1 MFILK
6 GDKKDGQKDLTVP
19 LGNRNRMISE
29 SENDQMKSVHEVC
42 QEYGLTRKTLYYYDQ
57 IGLLKPTHRIGTQNA
72 KFYGPKAL
80 KRLQKIMQYQSLG
93 VSLKNIQRL
102 LEEDDKEE
110 IIIQETIIQMEDSV
124 QELNSKIT
132 NAKQYL
138 KEKKQ
143 NEKDR

>member
-1 MFILK
+1 MNK
-6 GDKKDGQKDLTVP
+6 KDLTVP

-42 QEYGLTRKTLYYYDQ
+42 EEYGLTRKTLYYYDQ
-57 IGLLKPTHRIGTQNA
+57 IGLLKPTHRMGSQKA

-138 KEKKQ
+138 RGERKK
-143 NEKDR
+143 

>member
-1 MFILK
+1 M
-6 GDKKDGQKDLTVP
+6 DKKDLTVP

-57 IGLLKPTHRIGTQNA
+57 IGLLKPTHRIGIQKA

-80 KRLQKIMQYQSLG
+80 KRLQKIIQYQSLG

>member
-1 MFILK
+1 M
-6 GDKKDGQKDLTVP
+6 DKKDLTVP

-29 SENDQMKSVHEVC
+29 SENGQMKSVHEVSK
-42 QEYGLTRKTLYYYDQ
+42 EYGLTRKTLYYYDK
-57 IGLLKPTHRIGTQNA
+57 IGLLKPTQRIGNQKA

-93 VSLKNIQRL
+93 VSLKNIQCL

-110 IIIQETIIQMEDSV
+110 IIIQETIIQMEDTV
-124 QELNSKIT
+124 KELNSKIK

-138 KEKKQ
+138 KEKEK